1 MSHIFDYT
9 LEDLLNPQGQNGLS
23 SFAAYYQRLLY
34 KEEIYPANVNYSPL
48 DVWYDKVYYGKID
61 NNNNSIVPKIPRL
74 KAFDNNIFALGF
86 VVDQARQFIEKMQAA
101 LQTGACL
108 DQSGNPKIWDPKFV
122 RGYENPLT
130 KYNNSLSA
138 LYEVF
143 ANDLPPN
150 TDKIKTGA
158 DFVHLFSQFLLS
170 AAKVLPITYTN
181 FILGTEVGVF
191 DTGLSLAIDNPNFGD
206 DNLKYEN
213 WLTDPNYNFYV
224 SLAKDVGFVVNKN
237 FPWVLTADLFGKQ
250 VRANLE
256 NITNESGE
264 PLTKDN
270 FFDYYYNRTYLQ
282 DIRLL
287 KTFINN
293 AYNRFIETRPFYEEK
308 RYSDRCGKFQI
319 DVLDRP
325 ATLNQD
331 ALNDKFMLD
340 LYLQLRHSEVE
351 EPVAITTKTK
361 NDLYSIYS
369 LQPNKSLSK
378 LNNGANQINL
388 TYRDYL
394 YSSKYTLLVD
404 ESKKNLDSED
414 RSATLQTVGSIVQQL
429 Y

>member
-1 MSHIFDYT
+1 MSDIFNYS
-9 LEDLLNPQGQNGLS
+9 LEEITDPQGKNGLS
-23 SFAAYYQRLLY
+23 AFAAYYQRLLY
-34 KEEIYPANVNYSPL
+34 KEEVYPNVNYAPL
-48 DVWYDKVYYGKID
+48 DVWYNKVYYGKID
-61 NNNNSIVPKIPRL
+61 NNNNSVVPRIPRL

-86 VVDQARQFIEKMQAA
+86 VIDQAREFVEKMQAA
-101 LQTGACL
+101 LQTGVCL

-122 RGYENPLT
+122 RGYENPLE
-130 KYNNSLSA
+130 KYNDSLSG
-138 LYEVF
+138 LYEAF
-143 ANDLPPN
+143 ADDVPRN
-150 TDKIKTGA
+150 TDTIKTSA
-158 DFVHLFSQFLLS
+158 DFAHLFAQFLVK
-170 AAKVLPITYTN
+170 AARFVPVTFTN
-181 FILGTEVGVF
+181 YVLGTQVGVF
-191 DTGLSLAIDNPNFGD
+191 DTGLSLALDNPDFGD
-206 DNLKYEN
+206 DNLKYES
-213 WLTDPNYNFYV
+213 WLSDPNYNFYV

-256 NITNESGE
+256 NVTNESGD

-293 AYNRFIETRPFYEEK
+293 AYNTFVSIRPFYEEK
-308 RYSDRCGKFQI
+308 RYSDRCGKFQVDVFDRPEVFNQ
-319 DVLDRP
+319 DVLS
-325 ATLNQD
+325 
-331 ALNDKFMLD
+331 DKFMLD
-340 LYLQLRHSEVE
+340 LYLQLRHIEVE

-369 LQPNKSLSK
+369 LQPNKQISK

-394 YSSKYTLLVD
+394 YSDKYALLID
-404 ESKKNLDSED
+404 ESKKDLDSED